1 MIPPAAFSFSTATST
16 VGVVDKPIS
25 ITSKPHPINVPETIF
40 DTNKPEILASLPITI
55 FFESFPCEEINF
67 AYAEVNL
74 TISIGVKESPTAP
87 PIVPL
92 IPEIDLI
99 SVIIFF
105 ILHKI
110 KQITRLLIQYFYL
123 CYIIY
128 QIMIEIL
135 KNIPSRASKPREE
148 GLTMVMD
155 KGLSL
160 NEAENMVALKSELTD
175 IVKLGFGTSLLTRF
189 IDKKI
194 NLYQKSG
201 MMVYTGGTLFEA
213 FVIRNQ
219 FDDFCKLMD
228 KLKLE
233 MVEVSDGSIS
243 INHDVKCEY
252 IQKLSKNFKVISEI
266 GSKDESI
273 ILDDSQWISFMK
285 KELDAGS
292 WKVIAEARE
301 GGNVGMFDPNGNI
314 KKDLIDKITSDIPVD
329 KILWEAPQKKQQ
341 VWFINSFGANV
352 NLGNISPNDIISLE
366 CLRLGLRGDTF
377 ENYL

>member
-1 MIPPAAFSFSTATST
+1 
-16 VGVVDKPIS
+16 
-25 ITSKPHPINVPETIF
+25 
-40 DTNKPEILASLPITI
+40 
-55 FFESFPCEEINF
+55 
-67 AYAEVNL
+67 
-74 TISIGVKESPTAP
+74 
-87 PIVPL
+87 
-92 IPEIDLI
+92 
-99 SVIIFF
+99 
-105 ILHKI
+105 
-110 KQITRLLIQYFYL
+110 
-123 CYIIY
+123 
-128 QIMIEIL
+128 MIEIL
-135 KNIPSRASKPREE
+135 KNIPLRASKPREE

>member
-1 MIPPAAFSFSTATST
+1 
-16 VGVVDKPIS
+16 
-25 ITSKPHPINVPETIF
+25 
-40 DTNKPEILASLPITI
+40 
-55 FFESFPCEEINF
+55 
-67 AYAEVNL
+67 
-74 TISIGVKESPTAP
+74 
-87 PIVPL
+87 
-92 IPEIDLI
+92 
-99 SVIIFF
+99 
-105 ILHKI
+105 
-110 KQITRLLIQYFYL
+110 
-123 CYIIY
+123 
-128 QIMIEIL
+128 MIEIL

-252 IQKLSKNFKVISEI
+252 IQKLSKKFKVISEI

-314 KKDLIDKITSDIPVD
+314 KKDLIDKITSNIPVD

>member
-1 MIPPAAFSFSTATST
+1 MI
-16 VGVVDKPIS
+16 D
-25 ITSKPHPINVPETIF
+25 
-40 DTNKPEILASLPITI
+40 
-55 FFESFPCEEINF
+55 
-67 AYAEVNL
+67 
-74 TISIGVKESPTAP
+74 
-87 PIVPL
+87 
-92 IPEIDLI
+92 
-99 SVIIFF
+99 
-105 ILHKI
+105 
-110 KQITRLLIQYFYL
+110 
-123 CYIIY
+123 
-128 QIMIEIL
+128 IL
-135 KNIPSRASKPREE
+135 KNIPDRAEKPRDK

-175 IVKLGFGTSLLTRF
+175 IVKLGFGTSLLTRH

-194 NLYQKSG
+194 KLYHKAG
-201 MMVYTGGTLFEA
+201 IMVYVGGTLFEA
-213 FVIRNQ
+213 FTVRNQ

-243 INHDVKCEY
+243 IEHDTKCEY

-266 GSKDESI
+266 GSKCESNS
-273 ILDDSQWISFMK
+273 LEDSDWIEYMN
-285 KELDAGS
+285 KELQAGS

-314 KKDLIDKITSDIPVD
+314 KENLIKKITNKISTS

-341 VWFINSFGANV
+341 VWFINNFGANV

-366 CLRLGLRGDTF
+366 CLRIGLRGDTF
-377 ENYL
+377 DNYL

>member
-1 MIPPAAFSFSTATST
+1 MI
-16 VGVVDKPIS
+16 D
-25 ITSKPHPINVPETIF
+25 
-40 DTNKPEILASLPITI
+40 
-55 FFESFPCEEINF
+55 
-67 AYAEVNL
+67 
-74 TISIGVKESPTAP
+74 
-87 PIVPL
+87 
-92 IPEIDLI
+92 
-99 SVIIFF
+99 
-105 ILHKI
+105 
-110 KQITRLLIQYFYL
+110 
-123 CYIIY
+123 
-128 QIMIEIL
+128 IL
-135 KNIPSRASKPREE
+135 KNIPDRAEKPRDN

-175 IVKLGFGTSLLTRF
+175 IVKLGFGTSLLTRH

-194 NLYQKSG
+194 KLYHKAG
-201 MMVYTGGTLFEA
+201 IMVYVGGTLFEA
-213 FVIRNQ
+213 FTVRNQ

-243 INHDVKCEY
+243 IEHDTKCEY

-266 GSKDESI
+266 GSKCESNS
-273 ILDDSQWISFMK
+273 LEDSDWVEYMK
-285 KELDAGS
+285 KELQAGS

-314 KKDLIDKITSDIPVD
+314 KENLIKKITNKISTS

-341 VWFINSFGANV
+341 VWFINNFGANV

-366 CLRLGLRGDTF
+366 CLRIGLRGDTF
-377 ENYL
+377 DNYL

>member
-1 MIPPAAFSFSTATST
+1 
-16 VGVVDKPIS
+16 
-25 ITSKPHPINVPETIF
+25 
-40 DTNKPEILASLPITI
+40 
-55 FFESFPCEEINF
+55 
-67 AYAEVNL
+67 
-74 TISIGVKESPTAP
+74 
-87 PIVPL
+87 
-92 IPEIDLI
+92 
-99 SVIIFF
+99 
-105 ILHKI
+105 
-110 KQITRLLIQYFYL
+110 
-123 CYIIY
+123 
-128 QIMIEIL
+128 MIEIL
-135 KNIPSRASKPREE
+135 KNIPSRVSKPREE

-314 KKDLIDKITSDIPVD
+314 KKDLIDKITSNIPVD

>member
-1 MIPPAAFSFSTATST
+1 MI
-16 VGVVDKPIS
+16 D
-25 ITSKPHPINVPETIF
+25 
-40 DTNKPEILASLPITI
+40 
-55 FFESFPCEEINF
+55 
-67 AYAEVNL
+67 
-74 TISIGVKESPTAP
+74 
-87 PIVPL
+87 
-92 IPEIDLI
+92 
-99 SVIIFF
+99 
-105 ILHKI
+105 
-110 KQITRLLIQYFYL
+110 
-123 CYIIY
+123 
-128 QIMIEIL
+128 IL
-135 KNIPSRASKPREE
+135 KNIPERAEKPRNK

-175 IVKLGFGTSLLTRF
+175 IVKLGFGTSLLTRY

-194 NLYQKSG
+194 KLYHKAG
-201 MMVYTGGTLFEA
+201 IMVYVGGTLFEA
-213 FVIRNQ
+213 FTVRNQ

-243 INHDVKCEY
+243 IEHDTKCKY

-266 GSKDESI
+266 GSKCESNS
-273 ILDDSQWISFMK
+273 LEDSDWVEYMK
-285 KELDAGS
+285 KELQAGS

-314 KKDLIDKITSDIPVD
+314 KENLIKKITNKISAS

-341 VWFINSFGANV
+341 VWFINNFGANV

-366 CLRLGLRGDTF
+366 CLRIGLRGDTF
-377 ENYL
+377 DNYL

>member
-1 MIPPAAFSFSTATST
+1 
-16 VGVVDKPIS
+16 
-25 ITSKPHPINVPETIF
+25 
-40 DTNKPEILASLPITI
+40 
-55 FFESFPCEEINF
+55 
-67 AYAEVNL
+67 
-74 TISIGVKESPTAP
+74 
-87 PIVPL
+87 
-92 IPEIDLI
+92 
-99 SVIIFF
+99 
-105 ILHKI
+105 
-110 KQITRLLIQYFYL
+110 
-123 CYIIY
+123 
-128 QIMIEIL
+128 MIEIL

-189 IDKKI
+189 INKKI

-273 ILDDSQWISFMK
+273 ILDDSQWIRFMK

-292 WKVIAEARE
+292 WKVITEARE

-314 KKDLIDKITSDIPVD
+314 KKDLIDKITSDIPVN
-329 KILWEAPQKKQQ
+329 KILWEAPKKKQQ

>member
-1 MIPPAAFSFSTATST
+1 MI
-16 VGVVDKPIS
+16 D
-25 ITSKPHPINVPETIF
+25 
-40 DTNKPEILASLPITI
+40 
-55 FFESFPCEEINF
+55 
-67 AYAEVNL
+67 
-74 TISIGVKESPTAP
+74 
-87 PIVPL
+87 
-92 IPEIDLI
+92 
-99 SVIIFF
+99 
-105 ILHKI
+105 
-110 KQITRLLIQYFYL
+110 
-123 CYIIY
+123 
-128 QIMIEIL
+128 IL
-135 KNIPSRASKPREE
+135 KNIPNRAEKPRDK

-175 IVKLGFGTSLLTRF
+175 IVKLGFGTSLLTRY

-194 NLYQKSG
+194 KLYHKAG
-201 MMVYTGGTLFEA
+201 IMVYVGGTLFEA
-213 FVIRNQ
+213 FTVRNQ

-243 INHDVKCEY
+243 IEHDTKCEY

-266 GSKDESI
+266 GSKCESNS
-273 ILDDSQWISFMK
+273 LEDSDWVEYMK
-285 KELDAGS
+285 KELQAGS

-314 KKDLIDKITSDIPVD
+314 KENLIKKITNKISAS

-341 VWFINSFGANV
+341 VWFINNFGANV

-366 CLRLGLRGDTF
+366 CLRIGLRGDTF
-377 ENYL
+377 DNYL

>member
-1 MIPPAAFSFSTATST
+1 
-16 VGVVDKPIS
+16 
-25 ITSKPHPINVPETIF
+25 
-40 DTNKPEILASLPITI
+40 
-55 FFESFPCEEINF
+55 
-67 AYAEVNL
+67 
-74 TISIGVKESPTAP
+74 
-87 PIVPL
+87 
-92 IPEIDLI
+92 
-99 SVIIFF
+99 
-105 ILHKI
+105 
-110 KQITRLLIQYFYL
+110 
-123 CYIIY
+123 
-128 QIMIEIL
+128 MIEIL

-175 IVKLGFGTSLLTRF
+175 IVKLGFGTSLLTSF

>member
-1 MIPPAAFSFSTATST
+1 MI
-16 VGVVDKPIS
+16 D
-25 ITSKPHPINVPETIF
+25 
-40 DTNKPEILASLPITI
+40 
-55 FFESFPCEEINF
+55 
-67 AYAEVNL
+67 
-74 TISIGVKESPTAP
+74 
-87 PIVPL
+87 
-92 IPEIDLI
+92 
-99 SVIIFF
+99 
-105 ILHKI
+105 
-110 KQITRLLIQYFYL
+110 
-123 CYIIY
+123 
-128 QIMIEIL
+128 IL
-135 KNIPSRASKPREE
+135 KNIPDRAEKPRDK

-175 IVKLGFGTSLLTRF
+175 IVKLGFGTSLLTRY

-194 NLYQKSG
+194 KLYHKAG
-201 MMVYTGGTLFEA
+201 IMVYVGGTLFEA
-213 FVIRNQ
+213 FTVRNQ

-243 INHDVKCEY
+243 IEHDTKCEY

-266 GSKDESI
+266 GSKCESNS
-273 ILDDSQWISFMK
+273 LEDNDWIEYMN
-285 KELDAGS
+285 KELEAGS

-314 KKDLIDKITSDIPVD
+314 KENLIKKITNKISAS

-341 VWFINSFGANV
+341 VWFINNFGANV

-366 CLRLGLRGDTF
+366 CLRIGLRGDTF
-377 ENYL
+377 DNYL

>member
-1 MIPPAAFSFSTATST
+1 
-16 VGVVDKPIS
+16 
-25 ITSKPHPINVPETIF
+25 
-40 DTNKPEILASLPITI
+40 
-55 FFESFPCEEINF
+55 
-67 AYAEVNL
+67 
-74 TISIGVKESPTAP
+74 
-87 PIVPL
+87 
-92 IPEIDLI
+92 
-99 SVIIFF
+99 
-105 ILHKI
+105 
-110 KQITRLLIQYFYL
+110 
-123 CYIIY
+123 
-128 QIMIEIL
+128 MIEIL

-252 IQKLSKNFKVISEI
+252 IHKLSKNFKVISEI

-314 KKDLIDKITSDIPVD
+314 KKDLIDKITSNIPVD

>member
-1 MIPPAAFSFSTATST
+1 MI
-16 VGVVDKPIS
+16 D
-25 ITSKPHPINVPETIF
+25 
-40 DTNKPEILASLPITI
+40 
-55 FFESFPCEEINF
+55 
-67 AYAEVNL
+67 
-74 TISIGVKESPTAP
+74 
-87 PIVPL
+87 
-92 IPEIDLI
+92 
-99 SVIIFF
+99 
-105 ILHKI
+105 
-110 KQITRLLIQYFYL
+110 
-123 CYIIY
+123 
-128 QIMIEIL
+128 IL
-135 KNIPSRASKPREE
+135 KNIPDRAEKPRDK

-175 IVKLGFGTSLLTRF
+175 IVKLGFGTSLLTRY

-194 NLYQKSG
+194 KLYHKAG
-201 MMVYTGGTLFEA
+201 IMVYVGGTLFEA
-213 FVIRNQ
+213 FTVRNQ

-243 INHDVKCEY
+243 IEHDTKCEY

-266 GSKDESI
+266 GSKCESNS
-273 ILDDSQWISFMK
+273 LEDSDWVEYMK
-285 KELDAGS
+285 KELQAGS

-314 KKDLIDKITSDIPVD
+314 KENLIKKITNKISAS

-341 VWFINSFGANV
+341 VWFINNFGANV

-366 CLRLGLRGDTF
+366 CLRIGLRGDTF
-377 ENYL
+377 DNYL